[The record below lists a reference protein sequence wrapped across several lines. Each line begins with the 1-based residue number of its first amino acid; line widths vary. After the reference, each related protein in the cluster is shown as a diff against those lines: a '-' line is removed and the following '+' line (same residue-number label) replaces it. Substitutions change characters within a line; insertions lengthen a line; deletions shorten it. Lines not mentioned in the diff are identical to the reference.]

1 MYCPEWLGSDVVRLI
16 RHVGRSPCTS
26 FTPEL
31 LRNLC
36 LHISLLFG
44 FEISPNHYSF
54 ELGKLSI
61 WFQDLL
67 KLVEAKDNDL
77 VIILDNLHSLR
88 CAPNNQASILGW
100 LPWNLPPNVHIV
112 CSISESEEK
121 ILGLLKTRISTSENF
136 VYISPLNGQSA
147 VSMMQS
153 ILKDNKHVLTQDQ
166 WQIVK
171 LRISGTSVCPLYV
184 KLLSCLA
191 RKWTSNKTL
200 TNTDVP
206 LTIEEIVNIFLIELE
221 RKFGIETLRKICTY
235 LTCTNF
241 GLREAEIVELLASPE
256 YEGPQM
262 DNDVDNKKIEFSP
275 TDWLEIKKG
284 LSKYYYFLS
293 NTSSLYGETSL
304 CDHLC

>member
-1 MYCPEWLGSDVVRLI
+1 MLGQDDTCIRHSPVIVCGQDGSGKSTLLSQVFMYSPEWLGNDVVRII

-44 FEISPNHYSF
+44 FEITPRHYSF

-77 VIILDNLHSLR
+77 VIVLDNLHSLR

-100 LPWNLPPNVHIV
+100 LPWNLPPNVHI
-112 CSISESEEK
+112 ILEEEK

-136 VYISPLNGQSA
+136 VYISSLNGQSA
-147 VSMMQS
+147 LSMMQS
-153 ILKDNKHVLTQDQ
+153 NLKDNKHVLTSDQ

-171 LRISGTSVCPLYV
+171 QRISDKSVSPLYV
-184 KLLSCLA
+184 KLLSSLA
-191 RKWTSNKTL
+191 KRWPSYKSL
-200 TNTDVP
+200 
-206 LTIEEIVNIFLIELE
+206 
-221 RKFGIETLRKICTY
+221 
-235 LTCTNF
+235 
-241 GLREAEIVELLASPE
+241 
-256 YEGPQM
+256 
-262 DNDVDNKKIEFSP
+262 NDKD
-275 TDWLEIKKG
+275 
-284 LSKYYYFLS
+284 
-293 NTSSLYGETSL
+293 
-304 CDHLC
+304 

>member
-1 MYCPEWLGSDVVRLI
+1 MHTYLFLLLSVFFLKFYTLQVFMYCPEWLGSDVVRII

-44 FEISPNHYSF
+44 FEISPTHYSF

-112 CSISESEEK
+112 CSISEEEEK

-136 VYISPLNGQSA
+136 VYISPLHGQSA
-147 VSMMQS
+147 ISMMQS
-153 ILKDNKHVLTQDQ
+153 ILKDNKHSLTPTQ
-166 WQIVK
+166 WQIVRE
-171 LRISGTSVCPLYV
+171 RINDTSVCPLYV
-184 KLLSCLA
+184 KLLSSLA
-191 RKWTSNKTL
+191 KKWTSNKTL
-200 TNTDVP
+200 SNTDIP
-206 LTIEEIVNIFLIELE
+206 LTVEEIVSLFLVELE
-221 RKFGIETLRKICTY
+221 RKYGETLRKFCTY

-241 GLREAEIVELLASPE
+241 GLREAEIVELLASTD

-262 DNDVDNKKIEFSP
+262 DNELDKKIEFSP
-275 TDWLEIKKG
+275 CDWLEIKHG
-284 LSKYYYFLS
+284 LSK
-293 NTSSLYGETSL
+293 
-304 CDHLC
+304 

>member
-1 MYCPEWLGSDVVRLI
+1 MYCPEWLGSDVVRII

-44 FEISPNHYSF
+44 FEISPRHYSF

-77 VIILDNLHSLR
+77 VIVLDNLHSLR

-112 CSISESEEK
+112 CSVSEEEEK

-136 VYISPLNGQSA
+136 VYISSLTSQSA
-147 VSMMQS
+147 LSMMQS
-153 ILKDNKHVLTQDQ
+153 NLKDNKHVLTPDQ
-166 WQIVK
+166 WQLVK
-171 LRISGTSVCPLYV
+171 QRLDGKSVCPLYV
-184 KLLSCLA
+184 KLLSSLA
-191 RKWTSNKTL
+191 RRWPSYKTL
-200 TNTDVP
+200 TDKDVP
-206 LTIEEIVNIFLIELE
+206 ITIEELVNIFLIDLE
-221 RKFGIETLRKICTY
+221 GKYGVETIRKIATY

-241 GLREAEIVELLASPE
+241 GLREAEIVELLANSE
-256 YEGPQM
+256 YEGPQI
-262 DNDVDNKKIEFSP
+262 DNEVDNRKVEFSVIH
-275 TDWLEIKKG
+275 WLDIKKEIG
-284 LSKYYYFLS
+284 
-293 NTSSLYGETSL
+293 T
-304 CDHLC
+304 